1 MESIILSGAHQVCQ
15 IVNNMPMEQLWN
27 CQEIISAYV
36 NSLKGQPDNLVQKV
50 VDILK
55 ENRKEEK
62 VEAYIYLSSIIINIT
77 LESNELE
84 VLERYIVNTTEL
96 NAGKKH
102 FLFYQIKS
110 LMFCNKSLTTEKT
123 ILFKWQLFRQ
133 IVQMYKMLIKKELNY
148 IPKEERNTNF
158 VLVITEQFLKT
169 EHGPTKTALDRC
181 RTLIKEEKKNVL
193 LVNSAEF
200 GNFYDN
206 CLFYNSKYGSYLQS
220 NIEMQEMEWKDVKI
234 PYVQC
239 DNGMPDP
246 EVIDMLLEMV
256 YRLKPEYIVMIGG
269 NSIFANLADNIVPVL
284 AVGLSPSA
292 METTMVS
299 YQTLTRKLDEQDIRV
314 LHEMG
319 KSEDSIIQSV
329 FTSGL
334 KEQTEHITREQ
345 LGIPQDAFVLA
356 VVGARLD
363 VEVTNSFC
371 DMLESVL
378 NEKIVVA
385 FLDEYNE
392 YCKIN
397 QEKYPKLKKYSYYLG
412 FCTDILAY
420 LECCDLYVNP
430 IRSGGGTSSVES
442 LYKGVPVVTTEY
454 GDVPTNVGENFWV
467 KDYEEMKKVIKR
479 YYSDSEFYQK
489 QSEYALQ
496 RVKRLLDTDG
506 EFVKII
512 SEMERREQCKA

>member
-1 MESIILSGAHQVCQ
+1 MEEIILNDACQVCQ
-15 IVNNMPMEQLWN
+15 IINNMP
-27 CQEIISAYV
+27 
-36 NSLKGQPDNLVQKV
+36 LVQLSQCQDVINAYIEELKEQPNFLVEKV
-50 VDILK
+50 VAILK
-55 ENRKEEK
+55 ENRKYEK
-62 VEAYIYLSSIIINIT
+62 VEAFIYLSSIIINLTLDAEELVT
-77 LESNELE
+77 LEEYVIQNKNLD
-84 VLERYIVNTTEL
+84 
-96 NAGKKH
+96 AGEKH

-110 LMFCNKSLTTEKT
+110 LMFCNKNLTTEKT
-123 ILFKWQLFRQ
+123 ILLKWKLFHQ
-133 IVQMYKMLIKKELNY
+133 IVQMYKMLISTELKY
-148 IPKEERNTNF
+148 IPYEERNHDF
-158 VLVITEQFLKT
+158 VLVITEQFLIM

-181 RTLIKEEKKNVL
+181 RTLIRKEKKQVL
-193 LVNSAEF
+193 LINSAEY
-200 GNFYDN
+200 GKFYKN
-206 CLFYNSKYGSYLQS
+206 CLFYNSLYGNY
-220 NIEMQEMEWKDVKI
+220 MQDNMDLTEIDWKDVKV

-246 EVIDMLLEMV
+246 EILDMLLEMV
-256 YRLKPEYIVMIGG
+256 YQLKPKYIVMIGG
-269 NSIFANLADNIVPVL
+269 NSVFANLADNIVPVL

-363 VEVTNSFC
+363 VEVTENFC
-371 DMLESVL
+371 EMLESVL

-385 FLDEYNE
+385 FLGEYNE
-392 YCKIN
+392 YYKIN
-397 QEKYPKLKKYSYYLG
+397 KEKYPKLKKYSYYLG
-412 FCTDILAY
+412 FCADILAY

-454 GDVPTNVGENFWV
+454 GDVPTNVGEAFWV

>member
-1 MESIILSGAHQVCQ
+1 MEKTIIDGAYQVCQ
-15 IVNNMPMEQLWN
+15 IVNNVQEKQLYKYE
-27 CQEIISAYV
+27 EIINAYV
-36 NSLKGQPDNLVQKV
+36 RMLDEQADHIVQKV

-55 ENRKEEK
+55 ENRKKENVK
-62 VEAYIYLSSIIINIT
+62 AYIYLSSVIINIT
-77 LESNELE
+77 LASEDLITLE
-84 VLERYIVNTTEL
+84 KYIVENTGINVGE
-96 NAGKKH
+96 KF

-110 LMFCNKSLTTEKT
+110 LMFCNKSLVTEQT
-123 ILFKWQLFRQ
+123 LLLRWQLYRQ
-133 IVQMYKMLIKKELNY
+133 VMQIYSELINIELSY
-148 IPKEERNTNF
+148 IPAEKRNHNLVF
-158 VLVITEQFLKT
+158 VVTEQFLIT

-181 RTLIKEEKKNVL
+181 RTLITKLNKKVILINT
-193 LVNSAEF
+193 AEF
-200 GNFYDN
+200 GEFHNR
-206 CLFYNSKYGSYLQS
+206 CMFYNCKYGNYIYENLDLKQ
-220 NIEMQEMEWKDVKI
+220 IEWKNVKI
-234 PYVQC
+234 PFVQC
-239 DNGMPDP
+239 DNDMPTIETLD
-246 EVIDMLLEMV
+246 ILLKIV

-334 KEQTEHITREQ
+334 KEQTEHITRQQ

-385 FLDEYNE
+385 FLGEYNE

-397 QEKYPKLKKYSYYLG
+397 KEKYPKLKKYSYYLG

-454 GDVPTNVGENFWV
+454 GDVPTNVGEEFWV